1 MSSSSASASDQYLRD
16 TNTRL
21 THPLTHPSPIT
32 ITMSSPLR
40 TSPQPPTL
48 DDEIS
53 ALQSKTS
60 TLLTSPST
68 LALLSSD
75 PNLTS
80 QSSLHQSH
88 HLQTLYRTCATLTLF
103 RAQDPDP
110 NAVDAGSILGLR
122 IEVVSRAKFLR
133 PYYVLFN
140 RPWASSSSLPG
151 PQRKWLRV
159 HRHTVPSCIPLSGLA
174 ARYLPSPDK
183 DDTRRKQD
191 LGKFARGVRREVVR
205 YHARLGTV
213 ADLRKAAGLGRGG
226 DGGDKSGLVDI
237 SPADAEV
244 RHVSVEWG
252 DGRTGRLVIG
262 DDGEVEK
269 LVVVGENGRDR
280 EAGREL
286 LGGLGL
292 AGTVKAEEVVRRLA
306 GTGGA

>member
-1 MSSSSASASDQYLRD
+1 
-16 TNTRL
+16 
-21 THPLTHPSPIT
+21 
-32 ITMSSPLR
+32 MSSPPR

-53 ALQSKTS
+53 ALQSKIKTLKSALALQTS
-60 TLLTSPST
+60 TLLTAPTT
-68 LALLSSD
+68 LTLLSTD
-75 PNLTS
+75 PKLQS
-80 QSSLHQSH
+80 RSSLHQSH

-140 RPWASSSSLPG
+140 RPWTSSSSLPES
-151 PQRKWLRV
+151 QKKWLRV
-159 HRHTVPSCIPLSGLA
+159 HRHTVPSCVPLSGLA
-174 ARYLPSPDK
+174 ARYLPAPEK
-183 DDTRRKQD
+183 DDNKRRKQD

-213 ADLRKAAGLGRGG
+213 ADLRKAAGLAGRGEG
-226 DGGDKSGLVDI
+226 NGSGLVDI

-262 DDGEVEK
+262 DDGEVVK

-280 EAGREL
+280 EGGREL
-286 LGGLGL
+286 LGGLGQ
-292 AGTVKAEEVVRRLA
+292 AGTVKAEEIVKRLA
-306 GTGGA
+306 AMGGT